1 MSITYK
7 NSRNLRH
14 RSDAVIHNGVAYLA
28 GVIASD
34 SSADIIGQTR
44 QVLAQLD
51 ERLAEAGSSRERILS
66 ATIWMVDVNRD
77 IDAFNSV
84 WNEWC
89 VSERLPVRSC
99 VQSIPL
105 RGSLLEVA
113 VIAAV

>member
-7 NSRNLRH
+7 NAKGLKH

-28 GVIASD
+28 GVIATDVSD
-34 SSADIIGQTR
+34 DMVGQTR

-51 ERLAEAGSSRERILS
+51 ERLAEVGSSRESILS

-84 WNEWC
+84 WNAWC
-89 VSERLPVRSC
+89 VPERLPVRSC

-113 VIAAV
+113 LIAAV